1 MGGIDIRK
9 LRKKFFP
16 VAGFFLLL
24 LLVIFIYR
32 TYISSP
38 SVTVTVDYGQ
48 QTLPQDAE
56 LVIQL
61 RDVSYQDAS
70 SILIAEQRLLSP
82 GPGPIKFKIDY
93 DKDDIKEENTYGV
106 SAAIYNSERQLIFI
120 SDTAYEVITDGN
132 PTKVN
137 LNLVAIKKQT
147 ITPQPVTNP
156 PNTLVLDTFIK
167 GTINYD
173 DDTPL
178 PKDAKLTVQLRRISP
193 QDASS
198 ILIAEQII
206 TNPGQAPIKF
216 RIDYDPSGITKANNY
231 AVSAIIYDAND
242 QPLFNHS
249 AAYNPSEA
257 NQPDGIALDLSAT
270 KEETVPPVAEPGFF
284 VTGVINYD
292 NQINLPQGTEALIK
306 FEKINKEP
314 FAANIPIAR
323 ETIVNPSQS
332 PLQFKIAYD
341 PADVS
346 DNDLYLV
353 LVRVYG
359 PEGQTFLTNNFPD
372 RALRS
377 NNLKNLSIDLTVVNP
392 PKDSTLTEEL
402 DASVTGNITY
412 NRQAELPEDSKLIV
426 QIRDTSLADASSDL
440 IAEQIIINP
449 GKSPVQFEVRYNTDK
464 IKTRNLY
471 SMSIRIEDPG
481 GQLLFINDTV
491 YEVIT
496 RGHPNKVRVP
506 LISIR
511 R

>member
-93 DKDDIKEENTYGV
+93 DKDDIKDGNTYGI
-106 SAAIYNSERQLIFI
+106 SAAVYNPEGQLIFI
-120 SDTAYEVITDGN
+120 SDTSYEVITDGN

-137 LNLVAIKKQT
+137 LNLVAIQKQT

-156 PNTLVLDTFIK
+156 PNTLVPGTFIE

-178 PKDAKLTVQLRRISP
+178 PEDARLTVQLRRISP
-193 QDASS
+193 QDASGV
-198 ILIAEQII
+198 LIAEQII
-206 TNPGQAPIKF
+206 TNPGQAPVKF
-216 RIDYDPSGITKANNY
+216 RIDYDPSGITKTNDY

-242 QPLFNHS
+242 QPLFNRS
-249 AAYNPSEA
+249 AAYNPYET
-257 NQPDGIALDLSAT
+257 NKPDGVALDLLAT
-270 KEETVPPVAEPGFF
+270 KKEIAPPIAEPGFF

-292 NQINLPQGTEALIK
+292 NQINLPQGTKALIK

-314 FAANIPIAR
+314 FAANIPIAK
-323 ETIVNPSQS
+323 ETIINPGQS

-341 PADVS
+341 PADIS
-346 DNDLYLV
+346 NNDLYLV

-377 NNLKNLSIDLTVVNP
+377 NNLKNLSIDLVVINP
-392 PKDSTLTEEL
+392 PKDSTLIEEL
-402 DASVTGNITY
+402 DASVTGSTTY
-412 NRQAELPEDSKLIV
+412 KRQAKLPQGSKLIV
-426 QIRDTSLADASSDL
+426 QIRDTGMADAPSDL
-440 IAEQIIINP
+440 IAEQVIVNP
-449 GKSPVQFEVRYNTDK
+449 GKSPVKFEVKYDTDK
-464 IKTRNLY
+464 IEERNLY
-471 SMSIRIEDPG
+471 SMSIRIESPT

-506 LISIR
+506 LVSIR
-511 R
+511 